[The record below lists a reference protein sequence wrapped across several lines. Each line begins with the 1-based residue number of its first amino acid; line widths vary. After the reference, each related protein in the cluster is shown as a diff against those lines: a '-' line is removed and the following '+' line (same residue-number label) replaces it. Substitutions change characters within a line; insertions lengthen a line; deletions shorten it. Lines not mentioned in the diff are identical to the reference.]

1 MTATATLRVFATEK
15 KESSCEQV
23 WKPLENLGPGFIQ
36 ALFMGM
42 EGRG

>member
-1 MTATATLRVFATEK
+1 MTATATLRVFDKEK
-15 KESSCEQV
+15 IESSPERV
-23 WKPLENLGPGFIQ
+23 WMPLENVGPGFIQ